1 SGLTSTA
8 LGTQATANATNSVA
22 LGNGSIANVANTVS
36 FGTAGSERRLTN
48 LAAGINPTDGV
59 NMSQLT
65 ALDLSVDTRITD
77 AFANFTGCA
86 RTSVSSFALAAAADP
101 GCSHEGAGGAT
112 SLAIGLNADAAGVN
126 TVALGSGASATGTNS
141 IAMGAGA
148 SAVDA
153 VAVGTGAT
161 ASNNGAAFGN
171 GASATGTNSAAFGP
185 NSSATAPNSVALG
198 SGSIADQANT
208 VSVGSAGNERR
219 ITNVAT
225 GAAPT
230 DAVNMQQFQAGLSST
245 NSRMDSLNSRIDTVD
260 QQARRGIAAAAALA
274 PTMMPSKNGKTT
286 VALSTAFYRGEAA
299 LSVGVAHRLNTSTPT
314 VVFGSYANGGGSEQV
329 GRVGIAA
336 EF

>member
-1 SGLTSTA
+1 
-8 LGTQATANATNSVA
+8 
-22 LGNGSIANVANTVS
+22 VS
-36 FGTAGSERRLTN
+36 FGISGGERRLTN
-48 LAAGINPTDGV
+48 VAAGINPTDGV
-59 NMSQLT
+59 NVSQLT
-65 ALDLSVDTRITD
+65 ALDISVDTRITD

-86 RTSVSSFALAAAADP
+86 QAPVSSFAFAAAAAAAST
-101 GCSHEGAGGAT
+101 GCPHYGSGGET

-148 SAVDA
+148 TAVDA

-185 NSSATAPNSVALG
+185 NSSATAPNATAIG
-198 SGSIADQANT
+198 SGSVANQANT

-219 ITNVAT
+219 ITNVAA

-230 DAVNMQQFQAGLSST
+230 DAVNMQQLQNGIASV
-245 NSRMDSLNSRIDTVD
+245 NSQFAAVNSRIDDVD
-260 QQARRGIAAAAALA
+260 QRAKRGIAASAALA
-274 PTMMPSKNGKTT
+274 PTMMPSQPGKTT
-286 VALSTAFYRGEAA
+286 VSLSTGFYRGEGA
-299 LSVGVAHRLNTSTPT
+299 LSVGAAHRLNLSMPT
-314 VVFGSYANGGGSEQV
+314 VLYGSYANGGGSEHV
-329 GRVGIAA
+329 GRVGVAV